1 MFQQVMSTPPM
12 GGGAEIYSEGL
23 GLLFL
28 LGTGVSRGSGEEV
41 KALWLFPSYWLR
53 GGQAAVLPHLPPLLL
68 SENLGITG

>member
-12 GGGAEIYSEGL
+12 GGGAGIYNEGL

-41 KALWLFPSYWLR
+41 KAL
-53 GGQAAVLPHLPPLLL
+53 
-68 SENLGITG
+68 